1 MVDGFVERPRLLIS
15 GAGQCR
21 NFSVETKEAIN
32 AEELRVLVFE
42 RPNPPCFV
50 GKQI

>member
-1 MVDGFVERPRLLIS
+1 MVEGFVKKTRIAYLRSIAVPLTFS
-15 GAGQCR
+15 GNKRSAD
-21 NFSVETKEAIN
+21 
-32 AEELRVLVFE
+32 ELRVLVFE